1 MLNLKNISKVYNPGR
16 ENENILFNDF
26 NLDIAKEDFITI
38 VGSNGS
44 GKTTLFN
51 IINGTTKPNHGHIL
65 LEDKYITNMPEH
77 KRSSFIGRVFQDPKL
92 GTCPSMTIL
101 ENISLADNKG
111 KKFDLSF
118 GINKKRIPFYK
129 EQIAQLNL
137 GLENKL
143 DVKVG
148 ALSGGQR
155 QSLALLMSTIV
166 APKLLL
172 LDEHTAALDPKT
184 SENIMTLT
192 ENLVFSKGI
201 TTIMITHNLKHAV
214 KYGNRI
220 IMMHKGNIIIDAAG
234 EARKNLD
241 KEMLWDKFNRLS
253 MEFED

>member
-1 MLNLKNISKVYNPGR
+1 MLNLKSISKVYNAGR
-16 ENENILFNDF
+16 ENENILFNHF
-26 NLDIAKEDFITI
+26 NLDISKKDFITI

-51 IINGTTKPNHGHIL
+51 IINGTTKPNHGSIL
-65 LEDKYITNMPEH
+65 LDDKDITNMPEH

-111 KKFDLSF
+111 SKYDLSF

-166 APKLLL
+166 TPKLLL

-184 SENIMTLT
+184 SENIMSLT
-192 ENLVFSKGI
+192 ENLVYSKGI

-234 EARKNLD
+234 EDRKNLD

-253 MEFED
+253 MAFEE